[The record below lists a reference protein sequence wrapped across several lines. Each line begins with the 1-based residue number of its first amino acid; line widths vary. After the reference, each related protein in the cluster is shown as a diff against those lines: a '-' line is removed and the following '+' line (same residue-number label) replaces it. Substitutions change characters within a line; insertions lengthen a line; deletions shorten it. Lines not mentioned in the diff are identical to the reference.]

1 MDYLFL
7 KLIWWIALAFVLG
20 AIAGWHSCGSEGEE
34 DL

>member
-20 AIAGWHSCGSEGEE
+20 GIAGWMSCGTPEE